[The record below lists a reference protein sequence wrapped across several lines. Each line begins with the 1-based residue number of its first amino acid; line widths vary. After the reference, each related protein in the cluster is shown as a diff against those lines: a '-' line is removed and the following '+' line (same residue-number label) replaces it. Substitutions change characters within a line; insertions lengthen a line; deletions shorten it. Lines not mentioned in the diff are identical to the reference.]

1 MLDKMISTQVFE
13 QPKLGKL
20 FYEQGKIEQA
30 KRDKVG
36 ENLNSTQEA
45 TFSTSSP
52 CAKKPSPAISS
63 TLLVG
68 TVSPYP
74 IWAFMD
80 FSFINCAS
88 ATLEVSRTINTV
100 RIFLIICFYNCGDQ
114 VVTLK
119 S

>member
-45 TFSTSSP
+45 ATIAMQFMPAKSTQI
-52 CAKKPSPAISS
+52 A
-63 TLLVG
+63 TVQLVR
-68 TVSPYP
+68 
-74 IWAFMD
+74 A
-80 FSFINCAS
+80 
-88 ATLEVSRTINTV
+88 
-100 RIFLIICFYNCGDQ
+100 
-114 VVTLK
+114 VVNPL
-119 S
+119 